1 MRVTILM
8 GDHEWFHTIMY
19 TMLLQRMGVPVSE
32 SLEGAAAVGDVGE
45 GGDKD
50 GGNGEVTGRDVQSS
64 HEVGVIIWQQDLGG
78 DGGHTKNTI
87 SIP

>member
-1 MRVTILM
+1 
-8 GDHEWFHTIMY
+8 
-19 TMLLQRMGVPVSE
+19 MGVPVSE

-64 HEVGVIIWQQDLGG
+64 HEVGVIIW
-78 DGGHTKNTI
+78 
-87 SIP
+87 